1 MLKNLKIHYVF
12 GWIYIKKFVNS
23 LMKDLSTEDTN
34 KEHRNRG
41 FSEKISVFSG
51 RRLSTET
58 FKNNFYGYDHKK
70 MQ

>member
-1 MLKNLKIHYVF
+1 
-12 GWIYIKKFVNS
+12 
-23 LMKDLSTEDTN
+23 MKDLSTEDTN